1 MDMTVAVDRRLRNRL
16 FRLDPFRSF
25 AIVGLAGM
33 LAIVGASVFA
43 SQKAGEAEAMSDM
56 RRLTEIVAKTVV
68 APNLSAE
75 LLAGDPA
82 AIEQLDRIV
91 STQVLDDVT
100 LTVKL
105 WDSSGRIV
113 YSDQAPLIGE
123 TYELDEQERDSFRSG
138 EVKSEISAL
147 QGPDDRFMTE
157 FDELLEVYLPIDGPD
172 GRPLLYESYFATS
185 GVSTSV
191 NRIRA
196 EFLPII
202 IAALA
207 LMEAMHV
214 ALAWGMSKRM
224 RRNQQERERLLQRA
238 IDSSEIER
246 RRIAADIHDGVV
258 QEMVGTSFAVAAAA
272 QTAEDYDSE
281 LADDL
286 RTAAIGTRRSLQ
298 SLRSL
303 LVDIYP
309 PKLLEDGLEAA
320 LIDLLAPATSRG
332 LETDLAITGDPDS
345 TPDAVT
351 LIYRVVQEAVRNVLR
366 HAEATSLNIDILA
379 TSASIKVMIGDD
391 GVGFAAADVSQNGH
405 LGLRLMADLTAD
417 AGAEFSVDSTPG
429 GGTTIRVEVPR

>member
-1 MDMTVAVDRRLRNRL
+1 MAIAFARRVRNRF

-25 AIVGLAGM
+25 AIAGLAGM
-33 LAIVGASVFA
+33 LAIVGASLFA
-43 SQKAGEAEAMSDM
+43 SQKAGEAEATSDV
-56 RRLTEIVAKTVV
+56 RRLTELVAKTVV
-68 APNLSAE
+68 APNLSSE

-82 AIEQLDRIV
+82 AIEQLDRII
-91 STQVLDDVT
+91 SSQVLDDIT

-105 WDSSGRIV
+105 WDDSGRVV

-123 TYELDEQERDSFRSG
+123 THELDGRERESIRTG
-138 EVKSEISAL
+138 EVRSEISTL
-147 QGPDDRFMTE
+147 EGPDDRFMTE
-157 FDELLEVYLPIDGPD
+157 FDELLEVYLPIEGPD
-172 GRPLLYESYFATS
+172 GEPLLYESYFAMS
-185 GVSTSV
+185 GVTASV

-196 EFLPII
+196 EFVPII

-207 LMEAMHV
+207 VMEAMHV

-224 RRNQQERERLLQRA
+224 RRSQLEREQLLQRA

-258 QEMVGTSFAVAAAA
+258 QEMVGTSFAVSAAAE
-272 QTAEDYDSE
+272 TAEKYDSE

-286 RTAAIGTRRSLQ
+286 RTASVGTRRSLQ

-309 PKLLEDGLEAA
+309 PKLLEHGLEAA
-320 LIDLLAPATSRG
+320 LVDLLAPAASRG
-332 LETDLAITGDPDS
+332 LETELSITGAPDS

-351 LIYRVVQEAVRNVLR
+351 LVYRVVQESVRNVLR
-366 HAEATSLNIDILA
+366 HADASSLQIDILA
-379 TSASIKVMIGDD
+379 APDSIKVTVGDD
-391 GVGFAAADVSQNGH
+391 GVGFSDEKVSRNGH

-417 AGAEFSVDSTPG
+417 AGADFRIDSTPG
-429 GGTTIRVEVPR
+429 HGTTIRLEVPR